1 MVRIFVLPTN
11 YPWVGAMGE
20 APGAH
25 KHKFLPIIR
34 SGNGKFLGFGEPK
47 APDADKMKGRFPSP
61 HEIGETLLS
70 SLNSECSTIRNAF
83 GSEREKVFQQQLSIG
98 TLEKTN
104 KQIYGEET

>member
-47 APDADKMKGRFPSP
+47 APDADKMKGRFAQLLPTKVP
-61 HEIGETLLS
+61 DGEMRQLAKTMLEIKGVVP
-70 SLNSECSTIRNAF
+70 A
-83 GSEREKVFQQQLSIG
+83 KPG
-98 TLEKTN
+98 TTPCLPRSRR
-104 KQIYGEET
+104 